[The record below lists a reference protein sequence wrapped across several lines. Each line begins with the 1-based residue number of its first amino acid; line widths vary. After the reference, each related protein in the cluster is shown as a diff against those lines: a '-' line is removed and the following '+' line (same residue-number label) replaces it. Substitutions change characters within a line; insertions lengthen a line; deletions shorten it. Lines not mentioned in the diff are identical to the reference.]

1 MKQPGTYSGTL
12 TRATLGKA
20 SNDSLQAVLRYNI
33 THVEVDGAWQEI
45 EPLDRTVFLSF
56 NGKAK
61 DYSKKK
67 LEAIGFEGKFEQDGD
82 QQLMVIPANPTSLT
96 CKHDT
101 WNGETKERWDI
112 ANWGGGG
119 GGKPADDADLM
130 TFQALWNN

>member
-1 MKQPGTYSGTL
+1 MQQAGTYSGTL
-12 TRATLGKA
+12 TRASLGKA

-45 EPLDRTVFLSF
+45 EPLERTVFLSF

-67 LEAIGFEGKFEQDGD
+67 LEAIGFEGKFDGEE
-82 QQLMVIPANPTSLT
+82 MVIPATATSLT

-101 WNGETKERWDI
+101 VNGETKERWDI